1 MPVLPPSSGLGFLA
15 GLLLAAL
22 ALASFITAVQAQV
35 VVTFENT
42 DPHITWTPFVCNGT
56 SDPASCDGG
65 WTLLPLVGASSGSVT
80 STFGPGTSDDN
91 ILPQLFLPLRG
102 TSLILRT
109 SPSSNATANVTLTAA
124 PSGVS
129 ITTLV
134 DTSIGSLSAVDLPP
148 DEDMVLAVT
157 YVPRTDGAPARLD
170 IDSVTVSADNSSATS
185 LSPTPTP
192 TTSSLP
198 SFVLPSSTSTPSAR
212 HGSSLAQPKGTI
224 VGETLAGFFGLILI
238 LAGGF
243 ALVRWHRAKWKGRE
257 SFAMRRRGIAAG
269 KARADPDAGMQV

>member
-1 MPVLPPSSGLGFLA
+1 MPALPPPSGLGFLA

-22 ALASFITAVQAQV
+22 ARASYIATVQAQV
-35 VVTFENT
+35 VITFENT
-42 DPHITWTPFVCNGT
+42 DPRITWTPFVCNGT

-134 DTSIGSLSAVDLPP
+134 DTSVGSLSAVDLPP
-148 DEDMVLAVT
+148 DEDMLLAVT
-157 YVPRTDGAPARLD
+157 YVPRNDGVLARLD
-170 IDSVTVSADNSSATS
+170 IDSITCDVPFANTDTDDEQPS
-185 LSPTPTP
+185 LLCSPYFYKHAVGT
-192 TTSSLP
+192 
-198 SFVLPSSTSTPSAR
+198 AR
-212 HGSSLAQPKGTI
+212 LLARPAQGHDR
-224 VGETLAGFFGLILI
+224 GRDARGLFGLILI
-238 LAGGF
+238 IVGGF
-243 ALVRWHRAKWKGRE
+243 ALVRWHRTKWKGGE
-257 SFAMRRRGIAAG
+257 SFAMRRRRVAAG
-269 KARADPDAGMQV
+269 KARADPDVGMQV